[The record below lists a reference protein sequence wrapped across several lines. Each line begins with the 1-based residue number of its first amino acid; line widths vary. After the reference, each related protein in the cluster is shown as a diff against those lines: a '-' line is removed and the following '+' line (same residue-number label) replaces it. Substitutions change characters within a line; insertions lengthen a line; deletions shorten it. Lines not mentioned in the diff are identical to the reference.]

1 MNYLEKFP
9 HKEQSQ
15 IKHIEN
21 LLAPY
26 TKRAY
31 LVGGCVRDVLLG
43 NDIKDLD
50 IEVYDI
56 NPEDFEDIM
65 RRIGALGVGK
75 SFFVYKLGDIDL
87 SLPRTEKKV
96 GVGHKAFEVELTNDE
111 KIASKRR
118 DFTMNAMMINI
129 FDGMLF
135 DFWEGGKSLSSK
147 KISLIDESTFRED
160 SLRVLRAVQF
170 SARFDFKID
179 ESTLKIMN
187 DISLDDLSKTRIFW
201 EFEKLFKADYLS
213 LGFVYMYRLDL
224 FEKIFTCKINDDENF
239 EIIDELKSAVN
250 GFDTRLREYYFIY
263 IVANML
269 ELDPRMML
277 KKIEAPNRYIHTFKN
292 QPYFA
297 KLPSDKELA
306 IVAIYLPIKDW
317 LGNYKKDIVERAKKL
332 GIYEDVYTRGVDVQ
346 DVIKD
351 GFIKHNIKIEYKR
364 RVLEKID
371 NEFRIK

>member
-15 IKHIEN
+15 IKHIET
-21 LLAPY
+21 LLSPY

-111 KIASKRR
+111 KIASKRG

-129 FDGMLF
+129 FDGKLL

-277 KKIEAPNRYIHTFKN
+277 KKIKAPNRYLHTFKN

-351 GFIKHNIKIEYKR
+351 GFIKQNIKIEYKR